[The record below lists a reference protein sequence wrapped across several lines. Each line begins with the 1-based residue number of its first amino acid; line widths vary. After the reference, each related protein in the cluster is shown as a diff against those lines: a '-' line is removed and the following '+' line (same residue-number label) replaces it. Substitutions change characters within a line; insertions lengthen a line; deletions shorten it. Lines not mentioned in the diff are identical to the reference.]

1 MASKIHTIYK
11 EDKWNMI
18 TAEIIGAKITVREIS
33 TLWGEDTYT
42 FHSRPEL
49 MHWVQERFKPE
60 NYAGKE
66 DIYEKI
72 MDNFKNL

>member
-1 MASKIHTIYK
+1 MAGKIYTIYK

-18 TAEIIGAKITVREIS
+18 TAEIVGSKITVREIS

-49 MHWVQERFKPE
+49 MHWVSEHYKPE

-66 DIYEKI
+66 EIYESI
-72 MDNFKNL
+72 LENFKNL